1 MIPEPLILKEPA
13 TDDEKEILNLLRG
26 FIGGFFG
33 KKIEMFGELFSE
45 DVIVRS
51 GAVGNKFPLDKE
63 NYLKKIKEVINTIS
77 YYNFF
82 DVFIKVGGKTNAQ
95 VFCTAQWC
103 HLRKRV
109 PDKARLKFVFTKEKG
124 KWLIKGI
131 THIDDTLIY

>member
-1 MIPEPLILKEPA
+1 MPEPFVLKEPS

-26 FIGGFFG
+26 FIAGFFR
-33 KKIEMFGELFSE
+33 KKTEMLGELFSE
-45 DVIVRS
+45 DIVVRS

-82 DVFIKVGGKTNAQ
+82 DVFIKVGDKTNAQ
-95 VFCTAQWC
+95 VFCTAQWL

-109 PDKARLKFVFTKEKG
+109 PDRARLKFVFINEKG
-124 KWLIKGI
+124 KWFINGI
-131 THIDDTLIY
+131 TYIDDSLIY